1 MTIMRRITLIFT
13 LLAGIVSVF
22 AQGEMKPMND
32 VETFKKKM
40 ATEAQ
45 KVNSIESDFT
55 QIKHMETLAGDM
67 TSKGKFYYQKEDKV
81 SLDYTSP
88 IKYLIV
94 INGSK
99 IKMVSNGKTSVYD
112 VASNGLMKEMKDVL
126 SACMT
131 GNIQAMNGNYRLE
144 YFQDSKE
151 YLVKI
156 FPLSEAA
163 KAILDEVNIYLDK
176 NDMSVTRLRMIE
188 ASKDKKTKDKDYT
201 EYQFSDKKLNTDIPT
216 NRFSI
221 K

>member
-1 MTIMRRITLIFT
+1 MKRITLIFA

-40 ATEAQ
+40 AAEAQ

-55 QIKHMETLAGDM
+55 QIKHMAAIEGDM
-67 TSKGKFYYQKEDKV
+67 ISKGKFYYQKEDKV

-99 IKMVSNGKTSVYD
+99 IKMVANGKTSVYD

-131 GNIQAMNGNYRLE
+131 GNLQAMNSNYKLE

-156 FPLSEAA
+156 FPLGEAA

-176 NDMSVTRLRMIE
+176 NDMSVTRLRMVE
-188 ASKDKKTKDKDYT
+188 ASKDKKAKDKDYT
-201 EYQFSDKKLNTDIPT
+201 EYQFSDKKLNVDIPVS
-216 NRFSI
+216 RFSV